1 MRQLVCVGCDGR
13 ELLTLNSVTAPLTES
28 HLNAHKR
35 SRKYLRNMRSFT
47 GRSGVGAE
55 RGTQP
60 KQRSLH

>member
-35 SRKYLRNMRSFT
+35 SGKYLRNTGSF
-47 GRSGVGAE
+47 GWG
-55 RGTQP
+55 
-60 KQRSLH
+60 